1 VLIVLAVLVVIG
13 AVAVGVIRYL
23 RKKKANAGGAGQMN
37 ANNAAAGASDQPGTV
52 SGGQTESAAGAELLR
67 ELLVKVRRVSSS
79 LERRD

>member
-37 ANNAAAGASDQPGTV
+37 ANNAAARAYDHPENV
-52 SGGQTESAAGAELLR
+52 SGGQTEPTQVLTEGTLGEGAESQQQLGTA
-67 ELLVKVRRVSSS
+67 
-79 LERRD
+79 